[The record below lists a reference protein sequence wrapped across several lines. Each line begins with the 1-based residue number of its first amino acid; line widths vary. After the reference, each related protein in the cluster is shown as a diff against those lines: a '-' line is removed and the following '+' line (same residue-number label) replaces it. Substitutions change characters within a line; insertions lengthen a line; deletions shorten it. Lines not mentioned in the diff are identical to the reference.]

1 MYLCFRLFFTR
12 DFYNQIIKLERPKTN
27 QNPKAVVLYFQN
39 IQFPVRC
46 TIMGAARLDQRQ
58 RFDLDYK
65 FS

>member
-46 TIMGAARLDQRQ
+46 TIMGGSSVRPEAAFRLG
-58 RFDLDYK
+58 L
-65 FS
+65 